1 MKNYLP
7 LGFKKKCYI
16 TPEKIILSI
25 EPTLG
30 GSYKGTITREIE
42 KKNVREIDLIEY
54 EVRGFEIIKT
64 PF

>member
-25 EPTLG
+25 EPPLG
-30 GSYKGTITREIE
+30 GSYKGTIE
-42 KKNVREIDLIEY
+42 REIDKKDVREVDFYEY
-54 EVRGFEIIKT
+54 EVRGFKIINS